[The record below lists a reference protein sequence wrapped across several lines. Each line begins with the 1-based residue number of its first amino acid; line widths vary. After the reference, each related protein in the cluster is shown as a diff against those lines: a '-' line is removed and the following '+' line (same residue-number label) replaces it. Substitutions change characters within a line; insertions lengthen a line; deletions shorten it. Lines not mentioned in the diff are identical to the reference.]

1 MKVNA
6 IIKRIITLTLT
17 LILHLVLPT
26 TAVFALQPISV
37 TIDGER
43 VNFIGQQPA
52 IIDGRTLVPVR
63 GVFEQLGF
71 EVDWSDE
78 LQSVFMVGSAHHIV
92 IGINR
97 AEFRVNLNHFT
108 LDVPAQIING
118 STMLPIRAVIE
129 AVGYNL
135 AWDGITQTVQITRP
149 PKQDEPSAVQVGINV
164 TVDGQPVIFGNPAQV
179 SYDEGI
185 LTAPVRAVMEKLN
198 FTTNFPLGYTR
209 FFRFGDEILFSDS
222 SNILIHNGNIHHLA
236 KEWDRSVSYIAI
248 NPILEI
254 LGYELTWD
262 SSTKTVDINS
272 PPVDPIIITRSGE
285 TVVRADETGVH
296 ILARVHLTQEEIQNI
311 LPLARTQQQTRM
323 SSHPDRPMTQQELA
337 AWNQEY
343 DDLGGMNNVE
353 LDALYLLNNIR
364 REHNLP
370 LFSLC
375 PYLSRASRLHT
386 NLQAD
391 FNATTWANRHQDPF
405 YGRVMDRVNLF
416 FNPRDFGTLRSM
428 GENSGSSVIRA
439 ELGVNGWMRSPGH
452 RTNILR
458 DGAQDYY
465 IGLGFTYR
473 GGGTTKFIDQ

>member
-6 IIKRIITLTLT
+6 IIKRILT
-17 LILHLVLPT
+17 LILALTFILPT
-26 TAVFALQPISV
+26 TAFAQEQGISV

-43 VNFIGQQPA
+43 VNFTGQQPA

-78 LQSVFMVGSAHHIV
+78 LQSVFMVGPAHHIV

-97 AEFRVNLNHFT
+97 AEFKVNLNHFT

-149 PKQDEPSAVQVGINV
+149 PQQDEPSAFQSGINV
-164 TVDGQPVIFGNPAQV
+164 TVDGQPVIFGNPALV
-179 SYDEGI
+179 SYYEDI

-198 FTTNFPLGYTR
+198 FTASFPSGYAR
-209 FFRFGDEILFSDS
+209 FFRFGDEILFPAH
-222 SNILIHNGNIHHLA
+222 SNILIHNGNIHQLA
-236 KEWDRSVSYIAI
+236 EEWDGSVRIIAI

-254 LGYELTWD
+254 LRYDLTWD
-262 SSTKTVDINS
+262 SATQTVNIIS
-272 PPVDPIIITRSGE
+272 PPVDPIIITRNGE

-323 SSHPDRPMTQQELA
+323 SPHPDRPMTQQELA

-364 REHNLP
+364 REYNLP
-370 LFSLC
+370 LFTLC

-386 NLQAD
+386 NLHAD
-391 FNATTWANRHQDPF
+391 FDANTWDTRHYDPI
-405 YGRVMDRVNLF
+405 YGWPTQRSVLF
-416 FNPRDFGTLRSM
+416 NDAFTAVQ
-428 GENSGSSVIRA
+428 ENTGSSVVRA

-452 RTNILR
+452 RAAILR
-458 DGAQDYY
+458 DRTQDPH

-473 GGGTTKFIDQ
+473 GGRTMKFSDD